1 MTLIWS
7 PRSLLDL
14 EGIRDYIAQD
24 SEVYASLVVQR
35 LIAAAERLLD
45 FPKQGRVVPEIG
57 DQSLRELI
65 VRPYRLVYRI
75 SESDRIEIVTIFRAS
90 RLLPQVG

>member
-14 EGIRDYIAQD
+14 EGIRDHIAQD

-35 LIAAAERLLD
+35 LLAAAERLLD
-45 FPKQGRVVPEIG
+45 FPKQDRVVPEIG
-57 DQSLRELI
+57 DEALRELI

-75 SESDRIEIVTIFRAS
+75 SEDDRIEIVTIFRAS
-90 RLLPQVG
+90 RLLPEVG

>member
-14 EGIRDYIAQD
+14 EGIRDHIAQD

-35 LIAAAERLLD
+35 LIVAAERLPN
-45 FPKQGRVVPEIG
+45 FPRQGRVVPEVG
-57 DQSLRELI
+57 DEALRELI

-75 SESDRIEIVTIFRAS
+75 SEDERIGIVTIFRAS
-90 RLLPQVG
+90 RLLPDVG

>member
-14 EGIRDYIAQD
+14 EGIRVHIARD
-24 SEVYASLVVQR
+24 SEVYAALVVQR
-35 LIAAAERLLD
+35 LIAAAERLPD

-57 DQSLRELI
+57 DETLRELI
-65 VRPYRLVYRI
+65 IRPYRLVYRI
-75 SESDRIEIVTIFRAS
+75 SEGERVAIVTVFRAS
-90 RLLPQVG
+90 RLLPEVG

>member
-1 MTLIWS
+1 VTLIWS

-14 EGIRDYIAQD
+14 EGIRDHIAQD

-35 LIAAAERLLD
+35 LLAAAERLLD
-45 FPKQGRVVPEIG
+45 FPKQDRVVPEIG
-57 DQSLRELI
+57 DEALRELI

-75 SESDRIEIVTIFRAS
+75 SEDDRIEIVTIFRAS
-90 RLLPQVG
+90 RLLPEVG